1 MNLMKILNPKQS
13 IRPRLILLFLAQIV
27 IVLFVAGIFL
37 EWHLRNQLET
47 ELGKHLE
54 TVARMV
60 SLQMESEILANWLP
74 GDETSRS
81 FRIIH
86 QTLQTIKVSTEM
98 KRISIFDRHR
108 RSLIDT
114 EPGIPIGW
122 EYFQLRF
129 DENELTRVFDG
140 ASASSVLF
148 EGEDGRLYKSGY
160 APVLLNQQVIAAVR
174 VEGSARTLEAI
185 AHLRR
190 QLVQFGLFAVLGA
203 VLLAILFSN
212 QLTRPLK
219 QLQQAASEIARG
231 NYRQEIQLQAQD
243 EVGFLART
251 LEEMR
256 KNINQRDLQQK
267 TMIAGVAHEIR
278 NPLGG
283 IELFAGI
290 LTDDL
295 PPGDTKSQAEKILKE
310 VKNLKKIVQDFL
322 DYARPPAPQ
331 KQSCSPVNILNDA
344 AQLLAPELKSVRLEL
359 DATPDLKID
368 FDPQHLK
375 QIFLN
380 LLANAIQAVSPAGN
394 IWIRMQMHSAHTIEI
409 VVADDG
415 NGIPPEN
422 RSKIFDPFFTTREN
436 GAGLG
441 LSIVKSLVEANGGQ
455 IEILNPTRGAAFR
468 LVVPTFPV

>member
-1 MNLMKILNPKQS
+1 MKNIFNLKLS

-27 IVLFVAGIFL
+27 IVIFVAGIFL
-37 EWHLRNQLET
+37 QWHLRNQLET

-60 SLQMESEILANWLP
+60 SLQMESEILANLLP
-74 GDETSRS
+74 GDEPSRS
-81 FRIIH
+81 YRIIH
-86 QTLQTIKVSTEM
+86 EALQVIQTHTAM
-98 KRISIFDRHR
+98 KRIFIFDRQR

-114 EPGIPIGW
+114 ESGTPIGW
-122 EYFQLRF
+122 EYFQLTF
-129 DENELTRVFDG
+129 DQNEVTRVFNG
-140 ASASSVLF
+140 ESVSSVLF
-148 EGEDGRLYKSGY
+148 AGEDGKLYKSGY
-160 APVLLNQQVIAAVR
+160 APIFFATKVIAAVR

-185 AHLRR
+185 ADLRR
-190 QLVQFGLFAVLGA
+190 RLLQLGIFAVLGA
-203 VLLAILFSN
+203 ILLAIIFSN

-219 QLQQAASEIARG
+219 QLQQAASEIGRG
-231 NYRQEIQLQAQD
+231 NYRQAIQLQSRD

-267 TMIAGVAHEIR
+267 TLIAGVAHEIR

-295 PPGDTKSQAEKILKE
+295 PPGETKTQAEKILKE

-322 DYARPPAPQ
+322 DYARPPSPQ
-331 KQSCSPVNILNDA
+331 KQVCSPVSIFKDTT
-344 AQLLAPELKSVRLEL
+344 QLLAPGLKSIRLEL
-359 DATPDLKID
+359 DAAPPDLKID

-380 LLANAIQAVSPAGN
+380 LLANAIQAVSQNGLISVTLRENPAG
-394 IWIRMQMHSAHTIEI
+394 AVEI
-409 VVADDG
+409 IFAD
-415 NGIPPEN
+415 NGRGVPPGD
-422 RSKIFDPFFTTREN
+422 RGKIFDPFFTTRET

-441 LSIVKSLVEANGGQ
+441 LSIVKSLVEANGGR
-455 IEILNPTRGAAFR
+455 IELLNPKHGAAFR
-468 LVVPTFPV
+468 LIVPEISE